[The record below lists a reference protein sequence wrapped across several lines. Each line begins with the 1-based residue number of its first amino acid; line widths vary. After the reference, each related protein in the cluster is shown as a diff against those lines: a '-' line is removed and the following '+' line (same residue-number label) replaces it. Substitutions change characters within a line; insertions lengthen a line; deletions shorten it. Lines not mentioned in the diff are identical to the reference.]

1 MTNVERANK
10 VAQVI
15 AEHPDL
21 PMMCLA
27 PSTTS
32 DLMCYN
38 PNINSCGVGV

>member
-1 MTNVERANK
+1 MGVTAMEKVKTERAAK

-27 PSTTS
+27 PSTPS
-32 DLMCYN
+32 DYKDSN
-38 PNINSCGVGV
+38 DQ

>member
-1 MTNVERANK
+1 MTDKQIERAAK

-27 PSTTS
+27 PSTPS
-32 DLMCYN
+32 DYKDSN
-38 PNINSCGVGV
+38 D